1 MPTNRYVV
9 LGLANVRSAWFR
21 DVGRWASGAAI
32 PVDFVKCVSVEEV
45 GARLS
50 SGRSFSAVMFDGAIA
65 GLDRDLID
73 QVLDTGAAAL
83 IVDDGR
89 AGRDWRGIGAT
100 AVVGHDFDRAELVDT
115 LGRHARPIARIGDQ
129 PRQQPDTSAA
139 GWCGHLTV
147 VTGVSGTGA
156 STVAMALAQG
166 LGSDPRFAG
175 RTLLT
180 DLALHADQAMM
191 HHAGD
196 IVPGLQEAVDA
207 HRIASPGPS
216 ELRSFVYDT
225 SDRGYHLLLGLR
237 HHRDW
242 TTLRPRALTAT
253 LDNLRRSYSMV
264 VGDIEADLE
273 GEDEVGSTDIE
284 DRNMLARTAVRR
296 ADLVI
301 AVGAPTTKGLHGLV
315 RVLHELLAF
324 GVAPE
329 RILPALNRSGRHPRG
344 RAQASGA
351 FGELVKPLS
360 TALAS
365 PIHLPEPRRLEEAYR
380 DASPLPRSLCDPVV
394 SAVVALLDH
403 VDPSRSD
410 PAPEPVAILPGALGH
425 YTDDATD
432 DDADDG
438 PAFPESEAS

>member
-1 MPTNRYVV
+1 MPTNRFVV

-21 DVGRWASGAAI
+21 DVGRWASSAAI

-50 SGRSFSAVMFDGAIA
+50 SGRSFSAVMFDGTVS
-65 GLDRDLID
+65 GVHRDLID

-89 AGRDWRGIGAT
+89 AGRDWRSIGAT
-100 AVVGHDFDRAELVDT
+100 AIVDHDFDRAELVDT
-115 LGRHARPIARIGDQ
+115 LERHARPIARIGDQ
-129 PRQQPDTSAA
+129 HQQQPDRSAA
-139 GWCGHLTV
+139 GWSGHLTAV
-147 VTGVSGTGA
+147 VGVSGTGA

-175 RTLLT
+175 RTLLA

-207 HRIASPGPS
+207 HRLASPGPS

-225 SDRGYHLLLGLR
+225 IDRGYHLLLGLR

-242 TTLRPRALTAT
+242 TTLRPRALAAT
-253 LDNLRRSYSMV
+253 LDNLRRSYSMLV
-264 VGDIEADLE
+264 VDIEADLE
-273 GEDEVGSTDIE
+273 GEDQVGSTDIE
-284 DRNMLARTAVRR
+284 DRNMLARTSVHR

-315 RVLHELLAF
+315 RLLHELLAF
-324 GVAPE
+324 GVGPE
-329 RILPALNRSGRHPRG
+329 RILPVLNRSGRSSRPR
-344 RAQASGA
+344 ALASAA
-351 FGELVKPLS
+351 FGDLVKPHS

-365 PIHLPEPRRLEEAYR
+365 PIHLPEPRRLEDAYR
-380 DASPLPRSLCDPVV
+380 DASPLPRSLCDPLT

-403 VDPSRSD
+403 VEPSRRD
-410 PAPEPVAILPGALGH
+410 PAPEPVAIRPGTLGH
-425 YTDDATD
+425 YSDDTT
-432 DDADDG
+432 DADDG
-438 PAFPESEAS
+438 AGFPESEAS